1 MKKSILIWL
10 VVLFSTWMVK
20 PALGIEYATDFLEAG
35 NPGGWTESLK
45 TFDEELTIPSGET
58 TDVDIWLTNVPEK
71 LITAGFF
78 VDYDA
83 SKVAIAE
90 SDFYDGSLPGPW
102 DSDMTN
108 VVGNPSGP
116 DTFMVI
122 VGNLGSV
129 SPDAGRAIPIARI
142 TFECIS
148 PGEARVTFRPVPGFD
163 TVVGNSS
170 TVYDPEMT
178 PHTIVI
184 SQDQDTPSTTT
195 TSIIGEC
202 EADSDC
208 PDDGLYC
215 NGDEFCDV
223 ERAACT
229 STGNPCAANLVC
241 DEAADECK
249 SSAPEPSMTLKHT
262 PEALYQSRWMP
273 LIKFLRIEGSD
284 SHFDRSDTEVTFSPV
299 SAVIMLPLVMNETAI
314 NCVGILMPRWWAPV
328 DSIDVTVTTG
338 AEEATETI
346 EIKLLPF
353 VLEQGKYPL
362 WEG

>member
-1 MKKSILIWL
+1 MKKIILTCL
-10 VVLFSTWMVK
+10 AALFLTWMVN
-20 PALGIEYATDFLEAG
+20 PASGIEYRTDVLEPG
-35 NPGGWTESLK
+35 NPGGWTASLK

-58 TDVDIWLTNVPEK
+58 ADVDIWLANVPEE

-78 VDYDA
+78 VDYDV
-83 SKVAIAE
+83 SRVAIAG

-108 VVGNPSGP
+108 IAGNPSGP
-116 DTFMVI
+116 GTFMVI

-129 SPDAGRAIPIARI
+129 SPDAGGAVPIARI
-142 TFECIS
+142 TFECIA
-148 PGEARVTFRPVPGFD
+148 PGESTVSFRPVPGFD
-163 TVVGNSS
+163 TVVGNST
-170 TVYDPEMT
+170 TVYDPELAPHVITMT
-178 PHTIVI
+178 QEQGTA
-184 SQDQDTPSTTT
+184 STTT

-202 EADSDC
+202 DVDSSC

-229 STGNPCAANLVC
+229 STGNPCAAAFTC
-241 DEAADECK
+241 DEATDECK
-249 SSAPEPSMTLKHT
+249 PAVSPMILHLAPE
-262 PEALYQSRWMP
+262 AWYQSRWMP

-284 SHFDRSDTEVTFSPV
+284 SHFDRSDTEVTFSPD
-299 SAVIMLPLVMNETAI
+299 SAVIMLPLVMDETAI
-314 NCVGILMPRWWAPV
+314 NCVGILMPGWWAPV

-353 VLEQGKYPL
+353 MLEQGKYPL